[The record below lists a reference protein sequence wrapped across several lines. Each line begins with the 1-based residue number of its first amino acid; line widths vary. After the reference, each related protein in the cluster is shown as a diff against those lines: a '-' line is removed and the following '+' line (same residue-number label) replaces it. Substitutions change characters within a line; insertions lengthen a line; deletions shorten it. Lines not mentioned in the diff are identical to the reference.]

1 MNFKDIFKR
10 FVGHNVGIDLGTS
23 TTLIYVKGQGI
34 VLNEPTVVAI
44 EVSSNKTIAV
54 GEEAKKMLGR
64 TPEAIRAIRP
74 MKDGVIADF
83 EVTEELLRYFIHQIQ
98 VKGLFTRPMVVV
110 AVPSGITAVERRA
123 VRDSV
128 DHAGASDVWLVA
140 EPVAAA
146 IGVGLPIESPAGSMI
161 VDIGGGTTEIAVI
174 ALSDIVCNKS
184 VRTAGDEMD
193 SVITEHLKKKYNLL
207 VGEITSEMIKIKV
220 GSAIALKTEQSMEVK
235 GRDLISGL
243 PKTIKVNSK
252 EIREA
257 LKEPITTI
265 VTAIRSALEFTP
277 PELASDI
284 IDYGI
289 TLNGGGALL
298 RGISDLIAKETGL
311 KVECAESPVECV
323 VKGTGKILDQFSR
336 YSKMLLHGA

>member
-1 MNFKDIFKR
+1 MFKR